1 MEGSPLRIEALLQG
15 MDGSGDA
22 AAAAALGGVI
32 TGILVAI
39 VLLAVAVAKMARSV
53 LRLDSHEYAVE
64 MPAGEP
70 RGLLQLLRL

>member
-32 TGILVAI
+32 TGRRYGERSAR
-39 VLLAVAVAKMARSV
+39 LLGHVSSEA
-53 LRLDSHEYAVE
+53 
-64 MPAGEP
+64 
-70 RGLLQLLRL
+70 